1 VSVTIYNAQL
11 LAPPTSKPSGSIVFS
26 FYRNGAMYSTGT
38 ISITALANTMTTLA
52 IVADS
57 QLVNA
62 ATSYNVSFTTA
73 SPISSTGIIT
83 IQIPTSITAT
93 DFAAMTCQISGT
105 TNTSTTAICQM
116 ASNILTVSN
125 AFTGIFPVSS
135 QFSVYFNGVTNP

>member
-1 VSVTIYNAQL
+1 MSINDTTQTSPALSIDNAIKPFTLNTKNYANANVSVTIYNAQL

-73 SPISSTGIIT
+73 SPISSTGIFR
-83 IQIPTSITAT
+83 PPSLRLTSR
-93 DFAAMTCQISGT
+93 
-105 TNTSTTAICQM
+105 
-116 ASNILTVSN
+116 L
-125 AFTGIFPVSS
+125 
-135 QFSVYFNGVTNP
+135 